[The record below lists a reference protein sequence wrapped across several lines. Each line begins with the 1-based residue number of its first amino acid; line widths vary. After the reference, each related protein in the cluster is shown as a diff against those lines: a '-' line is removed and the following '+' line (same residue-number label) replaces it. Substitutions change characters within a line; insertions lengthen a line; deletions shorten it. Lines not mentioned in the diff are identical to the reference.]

1 MKYSWKIGKIAG
13 IDIYVDSSW
22 FVIFVLF
29 TWVLA
34 TSYFP
39 QQYPDWKASQSW
51 LIGLITSLLIF
62 ASVLIHE
69 LAHSLVA
76 KAQGEEVSRI
86 TLFILGG
93 VAQISGEPKQPLKE
107 FTMALVGPLT
117 SLGLAIVFFVVS
129 FFLRGVSEF
138 LAASISYL
146 ALINFVLALF
156 NLLPGFPMDGG
167 RVLRSLIWKVTG
179 NLRKATSIASKVG
192 QGFAFLL
199 IFLGILQILRV
210 NLLGGF
216 WLIFLGWF
224 LHSAAIRGYQQVNFE
239 TMLSGVTAKDL
250 MREDFERIS
259 GDILVQ
265 DLVDGYILQKKE
277 RVFLV
282 SDNGSLQGIVCLE
295 DVKATPRE
303 KWSEVTV
310 SEIMTPREKLEAV
323 SPYDDGKKIL
333 NSLTAKDIH
342 QVPVVE
348 GGRVTGIIC
357 RSDILRYI
365 QLRSEL
371 GV

>member
-1 MKYSWKIGKIAG
+1 MKHSWKIGKIFG
-13 IDIYVDSSW
+13 IDIHIDSSW
-22 FVIFVLF
+22 FVIFILL

-39 QQYPDWKASQSW
+39 RQHPDWSTALYW
-51 LIGLITSLLIF
+51 LIGIFTSLSMF

-76 KAQGEEVSRI
+76 KVQGDEVRRI

-93 VAQISGEPKQPLKE
+93 VAQISEEPKKPWKE
-107 FTMALVGPLT
+107 LTMALVGPFA
-117 SLGLAIVFFVVS
+117 SMVLAFGFFMMS
-129 FFLRGVSEF
+129 FFLSVFSEPLGASF
-138 LAASISYL
+138 LYL
-146 ALINFVLALF
+146 ALINFVLAVF

-167 RVLRSLIWKVTG
+167 RVLRALIWQATG
-179 NLRKATSIASKVG
+179 DLKRATHIASRVG
-192 QGFAFLL
+192 QGVAFLL
-199 IFLGILQILRV
+199 LFLGVFQILRGDF
-210 NLLGGF
+210 GGF
-216 WLIFLGWF
+216 WLIFVGWF
-224 LHSAAIRGYQQVNFE
+224 LYSAAARGYQQVRIE
-239 TMLSGVTAKDL
+239 STLKGVRAKEL

-259 GDILVQ
+259 GDILIQ
-265 DLVDGYILQKKE
+265 ELVDKYILHKKE

-282 SDNGSLQGIVCLE
+282 EDDQSLQGIVCLE

-303 KWSEVTV
+303 RWPGMTV
-310 SEIMTPREKLEAV
+310 REIMTPKDKLEAV
-323 SPYDDGKKIL
+323 SPDDDGNKIL

-348 GGRVTGIIC
+348 EGKVTGIIY

-365 QLRSEL
+365 QLRSDL